1 MGRAV
6 GLAMSIRQNYNH
18 TLYACYT
25 GYITQAIVNNFAPL
39 LFLTFQGEFGLTL
52 DMVALLVAVNFGTQL
67 VVDYLSAR
75 VVDRIGYR
83 PCIIAAHLFSALGLI
98 GLAVLPGLVPGA
110 YAGLIAAVILY
121 AIGGGIIEVLIS
133 PIVEACPTERKEA
146 AMSLLHSFYCWGHLF
161 VVVASTVFF
170 QLAGIGSWRVMACIW
185 AIVPALNA
193 VYFTQVPINT
203 LAAEDSKGMT
213 LGQLA
218 RNGMFWVLML
228 LMMCSGAAEQA
239 MSQWASAFAEAGL
252 NVSKTM
258 GDLLG
263 PCMFAITMGSA
274 RVIYSRVADRL
285 PVAPAMTICGAL
297 CIVSYLLAGL
307 SANPAMGLIGCA
319 LCGFSVGVMWPGSF
333 STGVKALPAGGTALF
348 ALMAL
353 AGDLGCSSGPTLVGL
368 VSGAANDNL
377 RAGFLAALVFPVLLI
392 VAVNLVQRRMSR
404 S

>member
-1 MGRAV
+1 
-6 GLAMSIRQNYNH
+6 MSIRQNYNH

-193 VYFTQVPINT
+193 VYFTHVPINT

>member
-52 DMVALLVAVNFGTQL
+52 DMVALLVTVNFGTQL

>member
-203 LAAEDSKGMT
+203 LAAEDGKGMT

-218 RNGMFWVLML
+218 RNGMFWMLML

-307 SANPAMGLIGCA
+307 SANPAMG
-319 LCGFSVGVMWPGSF
+319 
-333 STGVKALPAGGTALF
+333 
-348 ALMAL
+348 
-353 AGDLGCSSGPTLVGL
+353 
-368 VSGAANDNL
+368 
-377 RAGFLAALVFPVLLI
+377 R
-392 VAVNLVQRRMSR
+392 
-404 S
+404 

>member
-203 LAAEDSKGMT
+203 LVAEDGKGMT

>member
-52 DMVALLVAVNFGTQL
+52 DMVALLVTVNFGTQL

-83 PCIIAAHLFSALGLI
+83 PCIIAAHLISALGLI

-392 VAVNLVQRRMSR
+392 VAVNLVQHRMSR

>member
-1 MGRAV
+1 MGRVV